1 MSDIKTN
8 KKPIK
13 ESPLP
18 KFERPNMPNLDINKF
33 RQTFKPT
40 ARMGTINRSRR

>member
-1 MSDIKTN
+1 MSDTQSD

-13 ESPLP
+13 ESLIP
-18 KFERPNMPNLDINKF
+18 KFNRPNFQNPDINKF

>member
-1 MSDIKTN
+1 MSEN
-8 KKPIK
+8 KPIKKIVK

>member
-1 MSDIKTN
+1 MSDSQST
-8 KKPIK
+8 KKPVK
-13 ESPLP
+13 EVSLP
-18 KFERPNMPNLDINKF
+18 KFNRPDFQNIGANKF